1 MWYVN
6 AKYKIF
12 FKLLKPLQHLLK
24 KPDISLWL
32 TPASVYDAMIDDM
45 LVAFKVENCLKNCEG
60 KCNFLGDT
68 ESGK

>member
-45 LVAFKVENCLKNCEG
+45 LVACKVEIF
-60 KCNFLGDT
+60 FL
-68 ESGK
+68 